1 MRPHNPSEAARTKT
15 VLIVFGPTAA
25 GKSALALR
33 LADSLEGTIIN
44 ADSMQVYRDLS
55 ILTARPGP
63 VELARAPHQLYGV
76 LPGDT
81 PCTAGLWRG
90 LALEQ
95 IEAALAQGRRP
106 ILVGGTGLYLKAL
119 REGLAPVPEI
129 PAVVRAATGEAYD
142 KLGGEA
148 FHARLAERDPEGAA
162 RLHPNDRQRL
172 IRAWEVLEA
181 TGRRLADWQSGSADG
196 GAPYRFATVVILP
209 ERVALYRRC
218 DERFSDMLASGALQ
232 EVRALLARSYDPHL
246 PVMKSLGVPELVAH
260 LRSELSLEAAAEAAR
275 RKTRRYAK
283 RQLTWLRHQILGND
297 RTVIPVET
305 KESLTIDS
313 DLFNKIRQKVLTL
326 GA

>member
-1 MRPHNPSEAARTKT
+1 MPTRKQT

-33 LADSLEGTIIN
+33 LAEALEGTIIN

-63 VELARAPHQLYGV
+63 AELARVPHHLYGV
-76 LPGDT
+76 LPGDR

-95 IEAALAQGRRP
+95 IEATLAEGRRP
-106 ILVGGTGLYLKAL
+106 ILAGGTGLYLKAL
-119 REGLAPVPEI
+119 REGLASVPEI
-129 PAVVRAATGEAYD
+129 PASLRAATSEAYD
-142 KLGGEA
+142 KMGGEA

-181 TGRRLADWQSGSADG
+181 TGRTLAGWQSGTAED
-196 GAPYRFATVVILP
+196 GAPYRFATIVILP
-209 ERVALYRRC
+209 DRAVLYRRC
-218 DERFSDMLASGALQ
+218 DERFSAMLAAGALE
-232 EVRALLARSYDPHL
+232 EVRALLACSYDPRL
-246 PVMKSLGVPELVAH
+246 PVMKSLGVPELAAH
-260 LRSELSLEAAAEAAR
+260 LRGEISLEAAADTAQ

-305 KESLTIDS
+305 KESLTIDN

>member
-1 MRPHNPSEAARTKT
+1 MEIDPMSEPSQT

-33 LADSLEGTIIN
+33 LAEVLEGTIIN
-44 ADSMQVYRDLS
+44 ADAMQVYRDLE

-63 VELARAPHQLYGV
+63 AELARVPHRLYGV

-95 IEAALAQGRRP
+95 IEAALAAGRRP
-106 ILVGGTGLYLKAL
+106 MLVGGTGLYLKAL

-129 PAVVRAATGEAYD
+129 PATVRAATAEAYD
-142 KLGGEA
+142 KVGGEA
-148 FHARLAERDPEGAA
+148 FHARLAERDPAGAA

-181 TGRRLADWQSGSADG
+181 TGRTLADWQSAVANG

-209 ERVALYRRC
+209 DRVALYRRC
-218 DERFSDMLASGALQ
+218 DKRFAEMLAAGALD
-232 EVRALLARSYDPHL
+232 EVRTLLARAYDPHL
-246 PVMKSLGVPELVAH
+246 PVMKSLGVPELAAH
-260 LRSELSLEAAAEAAR
+260 LRGELSLEAATEAAR

-297 RTVIPVET
+297 RSVVAVKT
-305 KESLTIDS
+305 KESLRIND
-313 DLFNKIRQKVLTL
+313 DLFNKILRKVLTL